1 MDKKVREKKK
11 HKQKRSLSA
20 RPTRR
25 AVVLDQLPTGE
36 EGGGDDET
44 ELLGGIFQ
52 KDIIFTIH
60 DPTRVQGARR
70 AWCCQGSPGPGHLVH
85 VLLHPLLEG
94 RLHRWQRRL
103 PPGLNLLS
111 KVFCRHCIIFP
122 QTSAIFL
129 ISYSLLGFT
138 VLSICALATNGAV
151 RGGGVYFMLSRTM
164 GPEFGGSIGEGGAFN
179 TEYHYLSFFPH
190 QVTSQ
195 VFFSTSPIL
204 LVQR

>member
-1 MDKKVREKKK
+1 MRQNCLVGFPKKN
-11 HKQKRSLSA
+11 
-20 RPTRR
+20 
-25 AVVLDQLPTGE
+25 
-36 EGGGDDET
+36 
-44 ELLGGIFQ
+44 
-52 KDIIFTIH
+52 IIFTIH

-103 PPGLNLLS
+103 PPGLNLLC
-111 KVFCRHCIIFP
+111 KVFFLTHCIIFL

-164 GPEFGGSIGEGGAFN
+164 GPEFGGSIGEGGGPLKQDIKFVKLCLRFSF
-179 TEYHYLSFFPH
+179 LSRQHCWISVECCCVHRGSAEQLWRNPRRISAH
-190 QVTSQ
+190 
-195 VFFSTSPIL
+195 PP
-204 LVQR
+204 